1 MKLQTASLLA
11 TLVIAAAP
19 LAASAEGLSFN
30 IGAVSLY
37 KSNGV
42 DQNSPAK
49 NKAFYP
55 ALQGGVDYSF
65 SNGFYVGNWNSTGK
79 FDGANVEI
87 DLYGGFK
94 GALTKDLS
102 FDIGFARYIY
112 PNANVSGW
120 NTNEAYLGF
129 TTGPLG
135 LKIVSGLTKGAN
147 RGDMRFAF
155 SYERQLMDALTMKAT
170 YGIRDKAAANDYDDY
185 ALGLT
190 YDLGNSLAVSGTFS
204 GATGKSSD
212 NNRKNRLTFGVSKG
226 F

>member
-1 MKLQTASLLA
+1 MKLKTASLLA
-11 TLVIAAAP
+11 TLAVVALP
-19 LAASAEGLSFN
+19 FTASAEGLSFN

-42 DQNSPAK
+42 DQNSAPKDDK
-49 NKAFYP
+49 NFYP

-79 FDGANVEI
+79 FDDANVEI

-94 GALTKDLS
+94 GELTKDLS
-102 FDIGFARYIY
+102 VDVGFARFIY
-112 PNANVSGW
+112 PNAASW
-120 NTNEAYLGF
+120 NANEAYLGF
-129 TTGPLG
+129 TSGPLG
-135 LKIVSGLTKGAN
+135 LKIVRGLTTGAN

-155 SYERQLMDALTMKAT
+155 SYERALTDALGMKLT
-170 YGIRDKAAANDYDDY
+170 YGIRDLDNGNDFNDY

-190 YDLGNSLAVSGTFS
+190 YDLGDSLAVSGTFS
-204 GATGKSSD
+204 GATGKTGND
-212 NNRKNRLTFGVSKG
+212 ARKNRLTFGVSKG